1 MCPQLKYFKPWHD
14 WATSAPLR
22 LCGNSSNYFYAISIS
37 PHLLFHHQKNIA
49 MKIKI
54 ISAFAVLFFAL
65 FSCNRK
71 NDSLKKAQSITLER
85 PVSSTLQEKK
95 DNAEKVDNA
104 PDTAK
109 YSPPQITNEKQKPP
123 SDKKNATIDWDKK
136 IIKTG
141 ELNFELK
148 DYAAF
153 NTSIR
158 DKIKQVGG
166 YIAGEEQ
173 NQSEYKI
180 ENSMT
185 IKVPVDQFDNAVSLL
200 SAGVQKINT
209 KKISS
214 QDVTT
219 EVVDTKSRLE
229 AKKQIRLRY
238 LDFLKQAKNMEE
250 ILNVQSEINGIQEE
264 IESATGRVD
273 YLNHS
278 SSFSTISL
286 TYYQVLNSSAENT
299 GKPSFG
305 NKITEAFKTGWSW
318 VSDLFIGVIS
328 VWPLFLLVFTAL
340 ILYKRLRSGKTKAA

>member
-1 MCPQLKYFKPWHD
+1 MCPQLTYFKPWHD
-14 WATSAPLR
+14 WATSAVILSTIF
-22 LCGNSSNYFYAISIS
+22 LCNIHFPASSI
-37 PHLLFHHQKNIA
+37 HHQKNIA
-49 MKIKI
+49 MNIKLI
-54 ISAFAVLFFAL
+54 ATFAVLICFL
-65 FSCNRK
+65 LSCDN
-71 NDSLKKAQSITLER
+71 KKDFTEKVQGITLNKLKAPALR
-85 PVSSTLQEKK
+85 
-95 DNAEKVDNA
+95 DGDGFVDSA
-104 PDTAK
+104 ISPA
-109 YSPPQITNEKQKPP
+109 PPQVAGKNHKEPI
-123 SDKKNATIDWDKK
+123 DKKNPTIDWDKK
-136 IIKTG
+136 IIKTAD
-141 ELNFELK
+141 LNFELK
-148 DYAAF
+148 EYGIF
-153 NTSIR
+153 NNAIR

-173 NQSEYKI
+173 SQSEYKI

-185 IKVPVDQFDNAVSLL
+185 IKVPVDQFDNALSLL
-200 SAGVQKINT
+200 SVGVEKINE

-250 ILNVQSEINGIQEE
+250 ILSVQSEINGIQEE

-273 YLNHS
+273 YLDHS
-278 SSFSTISL
+278 SSFSTINL

-328 VWPLFLLVFTAL
+328 IWPLFLLVFAAV